1 MKTFGEYVRLLRL
14 TRRLTLR
21 EFCRIASLDPSNWS
35 KIERNLHQPP
45 KGREILVSVAEALEV
60 KEGSEEWNSLFDL
73 AIVGHIP
80 VGLAESQAV
89 IDKLP
94 IFFRTVRGQKPT
106 REELEKLVE
115 LLGDY

>member
-1 MKTFGEYVRLLRL
+1 MKTFGEYVRQLRIEK
-14 TRRLTLR
+14 RLTLR
-21 EFCRIASLDPSNWS
+21 EFCRLTGFDPSNWS

-45 KGREILVSVAEALEV
+45 KGREVLISVAEALEV
-60 KEGSEEWNSLFDL
+60 PEGSEEWSSLFDL
-73 AIVGHIP
+73 AIIGYIPAGLVG
-80 VGLAESQAV
+80 SQV
-89 IDKLP
+89 IVDKLP

>member
-1 MKTFGEYVRLLRL
+1 MKTFGEYVRELRI

-21 EFCRIASLDPSNWS
+21 EFCRATSLDPSNWS

-45 KGREILVSVAEALEV
+45 KGREVLVSVAEALEV
-60 KEGSEEWNSLFDL
+60 KEGSDEWNSLFDL